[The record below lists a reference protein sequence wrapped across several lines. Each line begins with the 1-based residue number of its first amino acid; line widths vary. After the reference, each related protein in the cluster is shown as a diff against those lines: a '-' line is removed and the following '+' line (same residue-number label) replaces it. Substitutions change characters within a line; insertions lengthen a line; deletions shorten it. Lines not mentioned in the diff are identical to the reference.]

1 LTAGTVQREQDT
13 LMFREAAEAPHL
25 IAMQL
30 ESNRALLARIGGQ
43 LRERAPRAV
52 VTAARGSSDHV
63 ATFAKYLIETKTGTI
78 TASAGL
84 STSSVY
90 APRSKFEDVLFL
102 AISQSG
108 KSPDLIA
115 ATAEAKK
122 AGAQT
127 IALVNDP
134 TSPLAELADDV
145 VPLCAGAERSVAATK
160 TYLAS
165 ASAVAA
171 LVAAWCDDGIFN
183 QALSR
188 LPDQLSSAWS
198 LDWSPAVEQLKS
210 ARDLY
215 VIGRGLG
222 FGAAQEAALKF
233 KETSAL
239 HAEAFSAAEVQHGPM
254 ALVTSDFPVLV
265 FSQADG
271 TRAGI
276 ETLVDKLAHADAR
289 LLLAGLNHRDACN
302 LPIIAA
308 DPTLEPILMIQS
320 FYRMANALSLARG
333 LDPDRPS
340 HLNKVTETV

>member
-1 LTAGTVQREQDT
+1 MTAGTVQREQDT

-78 TASAGL
+78 TASAAP

-122 AGAQT
+122 AGAYT
-127 IALVNDP
+127 LVIVNDEK
-134 TSPLAELADDV
+134 SPLAELADEV
-145 VPLCAGAERSVAATK
+145 LPLCAGAERSVAATK

-165 ASAVAA
+165 AAAVVA
-171 LVAAWCDDGIFN
+171 LVAAWCDDATLHR
-183 QALSR
+183 ALSQ
-188 LPDQLSSAWS
+188 LPDQL
-198 LDWSPAVEQLKS
+198 
-210 ARDLY
+210 
-215 VIGRGLG
+215 
-222 FGAAQEAALKF
+222 
-233 KETSAL
+233 T
-239 HAEAFSAAEVQHGPM
+239 
-254 ALVTSDFPVLV
+254 
-265 FSQADG
+265 
-271 TRAGI
+271 
-276 ETLVDKLAHADAR
+276 
-289 LLLAGLNHRDACN
+289 
-302 LPIIAA
+302 
-308 DPTLEPILMIQS
+308 
-320 FYRMANALSLARG
+320 
-333 LDPDRPS
+333 
-340 HLNKVTETV
+340 